1 MVEQIKSDQL
11 DLKNEVDAH
20 KAVSIQILQTVKA
33 LMNNTQAPF
42 VAERKPKV
50 AFNVD
55 VAEEQFEEDDNNS
68 MVEKESEEEPHSGSF

>member
-33 LMNNTQAPF
+33 LMNNT
-42 VAERKPKV
+42 
-50 AFNVD
+50 
-55 VAEEQFEEDDNNS
+55 
-68 MVEKESEEEPHSGSF
+68 